1 MQNFEN
7 GTTNHNLHKFQSHL
21 HLFTSTLC
29 FLVYFWQC
37 KDWYHILKSLVGH
50 LMIGSGEWGNKGTSL
65 RQVQANNTETHF
77 IQCLPLT
84 PVSSQIFFISFSFL
98 ISPLAITGTDTL
110 SFNYRIQHC
119 IITIRIDPC
128 DSSQVGR
135 QNNEIFLHYNRFH
148 FREEIKI
155 NCIMFC
161 LPTRVYSVKP
171 VPIPQ
176 CDAKM
181 IFQKLNWLIYELP
194 K

>member
-1 MQNFEN
+1 
-7 GTTNHNLHKFQSHL
+7 
-21 HLFTSTLC
+21 
-29 FLVYFWQC
+29 
-37 KDWYHILKSLVGH
+37 
-50 LMIGSGEWGNKGTSL
+50 MIGRGEWGNKGTSL

-77 IQCLPLT
+77 IQCSPLT

-135 QNNEIFLHYNRFH
+135 QNNEIFLHYNRFD
-148 FREEIKI
+148 KLY
-155 NCIMFC
+155 NVKC

-176 CDAKM
+176 CDAKI
-181 IFQKLNWLIYELP
+181 IFQKLN
-194 K
+194 